1 MLPVLPVNRKNR
13 RKLIKNGE
21 LKNQSRGRYKI
32 LKQEYNKMYNLAFDT
47 LEEPEVETPTT
58 PDETEEGP
66 DVVGDPETV

>member
-1 MLPVLPVNRKNR
+1 M
-13 RKLIKNGE
+13 
-21 LKNQSRGRYKI
+21 KNQSRGRYKI